1 MNKGILVVVSGFS
14 GAGKGTVMK
23 RLMEKYDGYA
33 LSVSATTRKPRPG
46 EEDGREYFFRTR
58 DEFEKLIEEDALL
71 EYAQYVENYYGTP
84 RSYVE
89 EQLQAGR
96 NVILEIEIQGAMKI
110 KEKIPEALLVFVTP
124 PTVEELERRLTGR
137 GTETAQVIAD
147 RLARAGE
154 EAEGMG
160 QYDYIL
166 VNDTVEE
173 CVDHLHQIIVSEHS
187 RVSRNAEFIADIQKQ
202 TKAFQERRK
211 YMIHPSYTEL
221 IEAINTN
228 SEDDDTTMSLNS
240 RYSLVLAASK
250 RARQIIA
257 GSKPMVEGAA
267 GKKPLSVAIDELYKG
282 KVKILAP
289 EEEDEE
295 GTEQTAEAQ
304 AEESAQASEITET
317 AETAEETTA
326 ETTAE
331 TTEE

>member
-1 MNKGILVVVSGFS
+1 MKTRIRERPMNKGILVVVSGFS

-89 EQLQAGR
+89 EQLRAGR

-202 TKAFQERRK
+202 TKAFQK
-211 YMIHPSYTEL
+211 
-221 IEAINTN
+221 
-228 SEDDDTTMSLNS
+228 
-240 RYSLVLAASK
+240 
-250 RARQIIA
+250 
-257 GSKPMVEGAA
+257 
-267 GKKPLSVAIDELYKG
+267 
-282 KVKILAP
+282 
-289 EEEDEE
+289 
-295 GTEQTAEAQ
+295 
-304 AEESAQASEITET
+304 
-317 AETAEETTA
+317 
-326 ETTAE
+326 
-331 TTEE
+331 

>member
-23 RLMEKYDGYA
+23 RLMEKYDDYA

-147 RLARAGE
+147 RLARASE

-187 RVSRNAEFIADIQKQ
+187 RVSRNAEFIAVYPETDKSISEMINMRPRPLK
-202 TKAFQERRK
+202 RK
-211 YMIHPSYTEL
+211 E
-221 IEAINTN
+221 
-228 SEDDDTTMSLNS
+228 
-240 RYSLVLAASK
+240 
-250 RARQIIA
+250 
-257 GSKPMVEGAA
+257 
-267 GKKPLSVAIDELYKG
+267 
-282 KVKILAP
+282 
-289 EEEDEE
+289 
-295 GTEQTAEAQ
+295 
-304 AEESAQASEITET
+304 
-317 AETAEETTA
+317 
-326 ETTAE
+326 
-331 TTEE
+331 

>member
-96 NVILEIEIQGAMKI
+96 NVILEIEIPVAMKI

-124 PTVEELERRLTGR
+124 TTVEELERRLTLR

-154 EAEGMG
+154 EASGMG

-202 TKAFQERRK
+202 TKAFQK
-211 YMIHPSYTEL
+211 
-221 IEAINTN
+221 
-228 SEDDDTTMSLNS
+228 
-240 RYSLVLAASK
+240 
-250 RARQIIA
+250 
-257 GSKPMVEGAA
+257 
-267 GKKPLSVAIDELYKG
+267 
-282 KVKILAP
+282 
-289 EEEDEE
+289 
-295 GTEQTAEAQ
+295 
-304 AEESAQASEITET
+304 
-317 AETAEETTA
+317 
-326 ETTAE
+326 
-331 TTEE
+331 

>member
-71 EYAQYVENYYGTP
+71 EYARYVENYYGTP

-147 RLARAGE
+147 RLARRG
-154 EAEGMG
+154 
-160 QYDYIL
+160 
-166 VNDTVEE
+166 
-173 CVDHLHQIIVSEHS
+173 
-187 RVSRNAEFIADIQKQ
+187 
-202 TKAFQERRK
+202 RR
-211 YMIHPSYTEL
+211 Y
-221 IEAINTN
+221 
-228 SEDDDTTMSLNS
+228 
-240 RYSLVLAASK
+240 
-250 RARQIIA
+250 
-257 GSKPMVEGAA
+257 
-267 GKKPLSVAIDELYKG
+267 
-282 KVKILAP
+282 
-289 EEEDEE
+289 
-295 GTEQTAEAQ
+295 GT
-304 AEESAQASEITET
+304 I
-317 AETAEETTA
+317 
-326 ETTAE
+326 
-331 TTEE
+331 

>member
-71 EYAQYVENYYGTP
+71 EYARYVENYYGTP

-137 GTETAQVIAD
+137 GTETAQVIVD

-202 TKAFQERRK
+202 TKAFQK
-211 YMIHPSYTEL
+211 
-221 IEAINTN
+221 
-228 SEDDDTTMSLNS
+228 
-240 RYSLVLAASK
+240 
-250 RARQIIA
+250 
-257 GSKPMVEGAA
+257 
-267 GKKPLSVAIDELYKG
+267 
-282 KVKILAP
+282 
-289 EEEDEE
+289 
-295 GTEQTAEAQ
+295 
-304 AEESAQASEITET
+304 
-317 AETAEETTA
+317 
-326 ETTAE
+326 
-331 TTEE
+331 

>member
-71 EYAQYVENYYGTP
+71 EYARYVENYYGTP
-84 RSYVE
+84 RSYVD

-96 NVILEIEIQGAMKI
+96 NVIHEIEIQGAMKI

-147 RLARAGE
+147 RHASAGE

-202 TKAFQERRK
+202 TKAFQK
-211 YMIHPSYTEL
+211 
-221 IEAINTN
+221 
-228 SEDDDTTMSLNS
+228 
-240 RYSLVLAASK
+240 
-250 RARQIIA
+250 
-257 GSKPMVEGAA
+257 
-267 GKKPLSVAIDELYKG
+267 
-282 KVKILAP
+282 
-289 EEEDEE
+289 
-295 GTEQTAEAQ
+295 
-304 AEESAQASEITET
+304 
-317 AETAEETTA
+317 
-326 ETTAE
+326 
-331 TTEE
+331 

>member
-1 MNKGILVVVSGFS
+1 MNTWMDTREKVFAYIKEHQMLQPGDRVVAGVSG
-14 GAGKGTVMK
+14 GA
-23 RLMEKYDGYA
+23 D
-33 LSVSATTRKPRPG
+33 SVCLLFLLLEWRREFPLDIAVVHVNHGIRPEAG
-46 EEDGREYFFRTR
+46 
-58 DEFEKLIEEDALL
+58 EDAR
-71 EYAQYVENYYGTP
+71 YVENYYGTP

-202 TKAFQERRK
+202 TKAFQK
-211 YMIHPSYTEL
+211 
-221 IEAINTN
+221 
-228 SEDDDTTMSLNS
+228 
-240 RYSLVLAASK
+240 
-250 RARQIIA
+250 
-257 GSKPMVEGAA
+257 
-267 GKKPLSVAIDELYKG
+267 
-282 KVKILAP
+282 
-289 EEEDEE
+289 
-295 GTEQTAEAQ
+295 
-304 AEESAQASEITET
+304 
-317 AETAEETTA
+317 
-326 ETTAE
+326 
-331 TTEE
+331 